1 MYGGFVA
8 LNYKGLVVPGKK
20 KKRKHCLLENSS
32 EKTGKGNLPK
42 GLGSG
47 EEEEVKKK
55 TRNF

>member
-8 LNYKGLVVPGKK
+8 LNYKGRVVLGE

-32 EKTGKGNLPK
+32 KKTGKGKLPK

-47 EEEEVKKK
+47 EEEEVGKK